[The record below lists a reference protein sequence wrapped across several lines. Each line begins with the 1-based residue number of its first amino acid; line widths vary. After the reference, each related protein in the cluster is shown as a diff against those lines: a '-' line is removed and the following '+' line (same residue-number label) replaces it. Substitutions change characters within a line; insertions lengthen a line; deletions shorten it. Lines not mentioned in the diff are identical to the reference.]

1 MNTILVKTILKSATN
16 NAMFAERLA
25 RLDVLT
31 EDQLESLV
39 TGVLDDVY
47 IVDEKALLEHVQQRV
62 PQATGIKNIT
72 PKDGIYV
79 KVEYYITHT
88 RYFKT
93 QHDADIY
100 TKTGDYRY
108 DSSSSDKDD
117 IHNIKAEYNGCESR
131 VFFYKDVKGI
141 EYTII

>member
-25 RLDVLT
+25 RLNVLT

-47 IVDEKALLEHVQQRV
+47 IVDEKALLKCVQKRDS
-62 PQATGIKNIT
+62 QAISIKNIT
-72 PKDGIYV
+72 LKDGIYV
-79 KVEYYITHT
+79 KVEYHITYT

-93 QHDADIY
+93 QHDADEY
-100 TKTGDYRY
+100 TRTGDYRY
-108 DSSSSDKDD
+108 DSSSTKESDSM
-117 IHNIKAEYNGCESR
+117 NIKAEYNSFANV
-131 VFFYKDVKGI
+131 VFYYKDIEGV
-141 EYTII
+141 EYTTI